1 MGGTGLG
8 IFVFGTYFLGTLGQ
22 GTAEVEGGFH
32 NNGLGL
38 VGRMI
43 FFYLVGGLFVRPSQ
57 DWRFVSR
64 RWRSSRGQARP
75 DAVHLV
81 HGGEDDVKDGGGQTN
96 GQPGVDEEQAQGE
109 SH

>member
-1 MGGTGLG
+1 MDQDWLG
-8 IFVFGTYFLGTLGQ
+8 VC
-22 GTAEVEGGFH
+22 
-32 NNGLGL
+32 
-38 VGRMI
+38 

>member
-1 MGGTGLG
+1 M
-8 IFVFGTYFLGTLGQ
+8 FGDVCIWNIFLGTLGQ
-22 GTAEVEGGFH
+22 GTAELEGGFICIRF
-32 NNGLGL
+32 GWAYD
-38 VGRMI
+38 

-57 DWRFVSR
+57 NWRLDSR

>member
-1 MGGTGLG
+1 M
-8 IFVFGTYFLGTLGQ
+8 FFLSCW
-22 GTAEVEGGFH
+22 
-32 NNGLGL
+32 
-38 VGRMI
+38 RPI
-43 FFYLVGGLFVRPSQ
+43 VRPSQ
-57 DWRFVSR
+57 DWRFGPR

>member
-1 MGGTGLG
+1 
-8 IFVFGTYFLGTLGQ
+8 
-22 GTAEVEGGFH
+22 
-32 NNGLGL
+32 
-38 VGRMI
+38 MI

-57 DWRFVSR
+57 NWRLGSR